1 MVSSIPQAAAN
12 WTVGQLQGLIPAN
25 WTVTAVS
32 SNRTSPQ
39 TLITAITCDRS
50 AGIAAAFYQC
60 AERLGHTRGECWGE
74 INGTTVCSCSGF
86 SGWDSCNE
94 ARCTYG
100 SVSGCATPSPYYTM
114 NVVFCSIA
122 LVLVTFTLAYALSTV
137 WKGRAMCSR
146 NVTNT
151 TLAWLTLKCVSL
163 FGWYGSVFV
172 GYVVMRSAE
181 LPVRPRETDTL
192 PMNHVRQD
200 VNTCTT
206 VALTVA
212 MKICAQLRLRVKSE
226 RVNESC
232 VGCITRLKLSCSN
245 PPSTYF
251 VDPPPTHCAFSFS
264 NSQTVFQKPAM
275 IPAHS
280 IFDMFAIMSFPLM

>member
-32 SNRTSPQ
+32 PIRTYPQ
-39 TLITAITCDRS
+39 TLLTGITCDRS

-86 SGWDSCNE
+86 SGWDDSCNE

-100 SVSGCATPSPYYTM
+100 SVSGCATPNGHYTL
-114 NVVFCSIA
+114 NAVFCSITV
-122 LVLVTFTLAYALSTV
+122 VLATFTLIYALSTV

-151 TLAWLTLKCVSL
+151 TLAWLTLKSVSL
-163 FGWYGSVFV
+163 FGWYGSVFLSNV
-172 GYVVMRSAE
+172 VMLSSEPMVRSATRRLYRDICTLYVVYPHPCMFT
-181 LPVRPRETDTL
+181 LTTDTTGCREKTNV
-192 PMNHVRQD
+192 PD
-200 VNTCTT
+200 V
-206 VALTVA
+206 
-212 MKICAQLRLRVKSE
+212 
-226 RVNESC
+226 
-232 VGCITRLKLSCSN
+232 VG
-245 PPSTYF
+245 
-251 VDPPPTHCAFSFS
+251 
-264 NSQTVFQKPAM
+264 
-275 IPAHS
+275 
-280 IFDMFAIMSFPLM
+280 